1 MGGNVLKEDLKFE
14 ITDQSFYEILL
25 CEIRGQTIA
34 YSARKTKENLNLQLK
49 LEKKMEALEICLEE
63 FQRRRFENDV
73 ALLLEEYKCVQMQL
87 QVLREKKLYGSFIR
101 SKARW
106 VEYGEKPSKYF
117 LSLEKRNFGNK

>member
-1 MGGNVLKEDLKFE
+1 MKEDLKFE
-14 ITDQSFYEILL
+14 ITDQLFYEILL